1 MNIKGFNVLEEKDK
15 ITGQNKITVLDVS
28 DLSPLGFD
36 IKGTFESGQCFRWK
50 SCGDGSYNGIV
61 RGRAVNVSLQND
73 RHLVINNSTSSDFE
87 NIWYNYFD
95 LSTDYAPIIKAV
107 DKDEFMHS
115 CVNHSAGARML
126 VQDFEETLFSYIL
139 SAQNNIPRIKGLVEN
154 LCRLYGDVIYEGD
167 CEYSGNSSNSMSSV
181 STNSDSIAVS
191 NEMSGESYSRS
202 KILGYSFPSA
212 EKLSKDFCKIDC
224 RVCSSANLC
233 ESPFAGYRC
242 PYIKRTAKMIAN
254 HEIVLNFE
262 SLSAMDS
269 EAARKELCRFS
280 GVGEKVADCVLLYSG
295 IRKDLCPIDT
305 WVEKTIKERYLDEN
319 ATKKDI
325 RKFTESY
332 FGNYAGYAQLW
343 FFYFARN
350 N

>member
-1 MNIKGFNVLEEKDK
+1 
-15 ITGQNKITVLDVS
+15 
-28 DLSPLGFD
+28 
-36 IKGTFESGQCFRWK
+36 
-50 SCGDGSYNGIV
+50 
-61 RGRAVNVSLQND
+61 
-73 RHLVINNSTSSDFE
+73 
-87 NIWYNYFD
+87 
-95 LSTDYAPIIKAV
+95 
-107 DKDEFMHS
+107 
-115 CVNHSAGARML
+115 ML
-126 VQDFEETLFSYIL
+126 LQDFEETLFSYIL
-139 SAQNNIPRIKGLVEN
+139 SAQNNIPRIKGLVEK
-154 LCRLYGDVIYEGD
+154 LCQLYGDVIYED
-167 CEYSGNSSNSMSSV
+167 V
-181 STNSDSIAVS
+181 IRPIS
-191 NEMSGESYSRS
+191 NESSRS
-202 KILGYSFPSA
+202 PKVLGYSFPSA
-212 EKLSKDFCKIDC
+212 EKLARDFCKIDC
-224 RVCSSANLC
+224 RICSSANLC

-332 FGNYAGYAQLW
+332 FGDYAGYAQLW